1 MSDERVLR
9 SFYGV
14 VYSESSRVV
23 QAEAG
28 MDIISEVTVEG
39 VQVLLQI
46 HVKERQSPSLVVQ
59 YHANPHRV
67 HCNPQVGTPAVV
79 KKLIFMPEGN
89 KEESNVTRVPHLKLF
104 LSLSLILLGII
115 LTVSAT
121 RIIKKKKKKQM
132 LNHEPAAGFQKA
144 AGLKKKMRNVIVKC
158 CVGRITKKMPTMW
171 KKPHSGLV

>member
-46 HVKERQSPSLVVQ
+46 HVKERQSPPLVVQ
-59 YHANPHRV
+59 CHANPHRV

-79 KKLIFMPEGN
+79 QKLIFMPEGN
-89 KEESNVTRVPHLKLF
+89 KGEQRYKSSTSKAF
-104 LSLSLILLGII
+104 SLSLILLGII

-121 RIIKKKKKKQM
+121 RIIKKKKADA
-132 LNHEPAAGFQKA
+132 E
-144 AGLKKKMRNVIVKC
+144 
-158 CVGRITKKMPTMW
+158 
-171 KKPHSGLV
+171 S

>member
-28 MDIISEVTVEG
+28 MDIISKVTVEG

-59 YHANPHRV
+59 CHANPHRV

-79 KKLIFMPEGN
+79 QKLIFMPEGN
-89 KEESNVTRVPHLKLF
+89 KEESNVTRVPHLKHF
-104 LSLSLILLGII
+104 SLSLSHPVGDNFDS
-115 LTVSAT
+115 VSHQNN
-121 RIIKKKKKKQM
+121 KKKKQM

-144 AGLKKKMRNVIVKC
+144 AGLKKK
-158 CVGRITKKMPTMW
+158 
-171 KKPHSGLV
+171 

>member
-46 HVKERQSPSLVVQ
+46 HVKERQSPPLVVQ
-59 YHANPHRV
+59 CHANPHRV

-79 KKLIFMPEGN
+79 QKLIFMPEGN

-121 RIIKKKKKKQM
+121 RIIKKKKKS
-132 LNHEPAAGFQKA
+132 
-144 AGLKKKMRNVIVKC
+144 RC
-158 CVGRITKKMPTMW
+158 
-171 KKPHSGLV
+171 

>member
-14 VYSESSRVV
+14 VYSEISRVV

-59 YHANPHRV
+59 CHANPHRV

-79 KKLIFMPEGN
+79 QKLIFMPEGN
-89 KEESNVTRVPHLKLF
+89 KEESNVTRVPDLELF
-104 LSLSLILLGII
+104 FALSLSSCWG
-115 LTVSAT
+115 
-121 RIIKKKKKKQM
+121 
-132 LNHEPAAGFQKA
+132 
-144 AGLKKKMRNVIVKC
+144 
-158 CVGRITKKMPTMW
+158 
-171 KKPHSGLV
+171 

>member
-28 MDIISEVTVEG
+28 VDIISKVTVEG

-46 HVKERQSPSLVVQ
+46 HVKERQSPPLVVQ
-59 YHANPHRV
+59 CHANPHRV

-79 KKLIFMPEGN
+79 QKLIFMPEGN
-89 KEESNVTRVPHLKLF
+89 KGEQRYKSSTSKAF
-104 LSLSLILLGII
+104 LSLSLSSCWG
-115 LTVSAT
+115 
-121 RIIKKKKKKQM
+121 
-132 LNHEPAAGFQKA
+132 
-144 AGLKKKMRNVIVKC
+144 
-158 CVGRITKKMPTMW
+158 
-171 KKPHSGLV
+171 

>member
-59 YHANPHRV
+59 CHANPHRV

-79 KKLIFMPEGN
+79 QKLIFMPEGN
-89 KEESNVTRVPHLKLF
+89 KEESVVTRVPHLKLF
-104 LSLSLILLGII
+104 SLFLSLILLGII

-121 RIIKKKKKKQM
+121 RIIKKKS
-132 LNHEPAAGFQKA
+132 
-144 AGLKKKMRNVIVKC
+144 RC
-158 CVGRITKKMPTMW
+158 
-171 KKPHSGLV
+171 

>member
-46 HVKERQSPSLVVQ
+46 HVKERQSPPLVVQ
-59 YHANPHRV
+59 CHANPHRV

-79 KKLIFMPEGN
+79 QKLIFMPEGN

-121 RIIKKKKKKQM
+121 RIIKKKS
-132 LNHEPAAGFQKA
+132 
-144 AGLKKKMRNVIVKC
+144 RC
-158 CVGRITKKMPTMW
+158 
-171 KKPHSGLV
+171 